1 MHLADLVEEPDAATV
16 RAYHRAQGEGMLA
29 GLHLIRH
36 DAHKLAAQLMA
47 LAPASGPDVLR

>member
-1 MHLADLVEEPDAATV
+1 M
-16 RAYHRAQGEGMLA
+16 QA

-47 LAPASGPDVLR
+47 LAPASGPDV

>member
-1 MHLADLVEEPDAATV
+1 V
-16 RAYHRAQGEGMLA
+16 RAYRRAQGEGMQV

-47 LAPASGPDVLR
+47 LASGPDV